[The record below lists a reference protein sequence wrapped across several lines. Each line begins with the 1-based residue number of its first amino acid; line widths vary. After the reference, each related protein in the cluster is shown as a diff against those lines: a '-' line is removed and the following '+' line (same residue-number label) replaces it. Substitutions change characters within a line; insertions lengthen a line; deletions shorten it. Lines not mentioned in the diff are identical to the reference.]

1 MLENR
6 LGTSI
11 KCIYMQKKKRKY
23 IHICKMTNVFS
34 GREGSRFFSWN
45 AVIPLRRTG
54 GGVPG
59 PSVPPADEQ
68 ESIWAAGLSGFIYL
82 LNS

>member
-1 MLENR
+1 MHAE
-6 LGTSI
+6 I
-11 KCIYMQKKKRKY
+11 KKEK
-23 IHICKMTNVFS
+23 IHICEMTNVFS
-34 GREGSRFFSWN
+34 GRGERGGQDFFLSWN
-45 AVIPLRRTG
+45 AVIFLRRTG

-68 ESIWAAGLSGFIYL
+68 KSIWAAGLSGFIYL